1 MGKKKKI
8 VEPSK
13 AFRDKLG
20 NLEHAGTKEAVEKLR
35 KLLQEAK
42 TAEERDYARM
52 ALDECEYFYYSPDN
66 PQEESDFRLAR
77 LLREHDEKFFDW
89 DDKAEAA
96 REELER
102 LALEKKV
109 HDKVM
114 ASKDGKKNKG
124 WQENDEDCVAEAV
137 RVRLAE
143 LEAKSAYEAAWITE
157 ARGMIK
163 TEKFKFTPF
172 NLFQHVHLD
181 CDGVDFWRDYGED
194 FEREDD
200 NEKLIDE
207 YET

>member
-13 AFRDKLG
+13 AFRDKLC

-52 ALDECEYFYYSPDN
+52 ALEECEYFYYSPDN

-102 LALEKKV
+102 LA
-109 HDKVM
+109 
-114 ASKDGKKNKG
+114 
-124 WQENDEDCVAEAV
+124 Q
-137 RVRLAE
+137 

-181 CDGVDFWRDYGED
+181 CDGVDFWRDYDEG

-200 NEKLIDE
+200 DEKLINE
-207 YET
+207 YES